1 MFSVQGKTDE
11 CAVCCMPKPVT
22 GVGRGGK
29 AQPTERHR
37 AKGNTAKKK
46 LPPLPDPSTALVN
59 IDVAQIPDAPEWCD
73 EYGAV
78 VWRSVWV
85 AGRRHLSDQHD
96 VLLVSLL
103 VERLQDRRAIRDW
116 LGDHPENRWYV
127 TANGQVVTHPAVK
140 QIEQIDAQ
148 VTGWLSMLGFSPSD
162 RARLGL
168 AEIRVANEL
177 DEFRKRKDAITNVR
191 NEEPVIDI

>member
-1 MFSVQGKTDE
+1 
-11 CAVCCMPKPVT
+11 MPRPVT

-29 AQPTERHR
+29 SQPAEVQR

-46 LPPLPDPSTALVN
+46 ARPAPTPEIALDVVSASAPVAPD
-59 IDVAQIPDAPEWCD
+59 WCD
-73 EYGAV
+73 DYGVAV
-78 VWRSVWV
+78 WDAIWV
-85 AGRRHLSDQHD
+85 AGRRHLSEKHD
-96 VLLVSLL
+96 VLLISLL
-103 VERLQDRRAIRDW
+103 VERLQDRRVIRGW

-140 QIEQIDAQ
+140 QIDQIDAQ

-177 DEFRKRKDAITNVR
+177 DEFRRRKDANAVVR
-191 NEEPVIDI
+191 DTEPVIDI